1 MIAARRKKFI
11 ADVFARY
18 TRYRMRKIFN
28 RLMVVNNIT
37 PKPGHS
43 VLLLCNHFGWWDG
56 LWANYLSYWHF
67 FRKSYI
73 MMQEDHLLARM
84 WLNHCGAFS
93 INRSSRE
100 MIRSLQHAADILG
113 DPENLVIV
121 FPQGELIS
129 NHTTEIRVEKGI
141 ERLIKNIKGPCQIVY
156 SCALVEYFE
165 SLKPSV
171 YFHLFD
177 CGIAGQLT
185 FDELTEKIN
194 ACHNLALKAQL
205 NADH

>member
-1 MIAARRKKFI
+1 MIAARRKKFL
-11 ADVFARY
+11 ADIFAKY
-18 TRYRMRKIFN
+18 MYYRMRKTFN
-28 RLMVVNNIT
+28 RLQVVT
-37 PKPGHS
+37 DVQSKPGHS

-56 LWANYLSYWHF
+56 LLANYLAYWHL

-100 MIRSLQHAADILG
+100 MIGSLQHAAGILN
-113 DPENLVIV
+113 DAENIVIV

-129 NHTTEIRVEKGI
+129 NHTTEIKVEKGI
-141 ERLIKNIKGPCQIVY
+141 ERLIKNIPGPCHIIY
-156 SCALVEYFE
+156 NCALIEYFE

-177 CGIAGQLT
+177 CGVAGEVPFEDLVA
-185 FDELTEKIN
+185 KIN
-194 ACHNLALKAQL
+194 TFHQQALNAQL
-205 NADH
+205 SVPH